1 MPTSSFIHDLFK
13 RRVPQIVGIY
23 LAAGWGVLEFV
34 NWLVER
40 YNVSAYLIDLSL
52 VIWAS
57 MIPTVLL
64 LAYFHG
70 AKGGQGWTRLEKIG
84 IPANLVVA
92 AILIAMMMSG
102 RDLSAGSTAGAR
114 LGIAAASTDRG
125 FEPTRIAVLYFDDD
139 SEAQTLGHL
148 ANAFTGALIDEL
160 TQVKALDVIPRSGVK
175 LYRGMAIALDSIAD
189 ALRIGTLVEG
199 SVSGTRDRLVLSVT
213 LIDPATQTSL
223 ESFTLD
229 GDIEDWLELRSDMAK
244 RVAHLLRRRLG
255 VEIRLRERRA
265 GTRSADALE
274 LLADAEQQRAEAQL
288 LQAAGESEAAER
300 ELRRTDATLAEAG
313 SLDPNWVE
321 PVVLRG
327 WVALERATLT
337 SFMKDDFDREAAEEA
352 LAHAERALVLK
363 PGDPAALE
371 LRGSVLFK
379 FSRDSEANDA
389 DALRSAAEQDLL
401 AAVRA
406 DPLRAHAWNT
416 LSSLHQLDTR
426 FVEAK
431 RDAERALEAD
441 PFLREA
447 DVVLWRLYESSQELM
462 EMEEA
467 ARWCEEGHRRFP
479 EKDYFVSCS
488 LFVLTLSEGPEP
500 DVERAWALADTNLY
514 LAVPEQREQ
523 LRLFTDIWVGAVLA
537 RAGLTDSATAVV
549 ERVRAA
555 AGGDPWIDYYA
566 ASVRLLQGE
575 RDEALKLLSGF
586 LEAIPQRKEY
596 IASDW
601 TFRELWDDPRFQALV
616 GS

>member
-114 LGIAAASTDRG
+114 SGIAAASAGRG

-199 SVSGTRDRLVLSVT
+199 SVSGSRDRLVLSVT

-537 RAGLTDSATAVV
+537 RAGLTDSATAVL

>member
-1 MPTSSFIHDLFK
+1 MTSTGK
-13 RRVPQIVGIY
+13 RPRRP
-23 LAAGWGVLEFV
+23 W
-34 NWLVER
+34 
-40 YNVSAYLIDLSL
+40 
-52 VIWAS
+52 
-57 MIPTVLL
+57 
-64 LAYFHG
+64 
-70 AKGGQGWTRLEKIG
+70 
-84 IPANLVVA
+84 
-92 AILIAMMMSG
+92 
-102 RDLSAGSTAGAR
+102 
-114 LGIAAASTDRG
+114 
-125 FEPTRIAVLYFDDD
+125 PTR
-139 SEAQTLGHL
+139 
-148 ANAFTGALIDEL
+148 
-160 TQVKALDVIPRSGVK
+160 
-175 LYRGMAIALDSIAD
+175 
-189 ALRIGTLVEG
+189 
-199 SVSGTRDRLVLSVT
+199 
-213 LIDPATQTSL
+213 
-223 ESFTLD
+223 
-229 GDIEDWLELRSDMAK
+229 
-244 RVAHLLRRRLG
+244 
-255 VEIRLRERRA
+255 
-265 GTRSADALE
+265 
-274 LLADAEQQRAEAQL
+274 
-288 LQAAGESEAAER
+288 
-300 ELRRTDATLAEAG
+300 
-313 SLDPNWVE
+313 
-321 PVVLRG
+321 
-327 WVALERATLT
+327 
-337 SFMKDDFDREAAEEA
+337 
-352 LAHAERALVLK
+352 ERALVLK

-467 ARWCEEGHRRFP
+467 ARWCQEGHRRFP

-500 DVERAWALADTNLY
+500 DVERAWALADTNLF

-555 AGGDPWIDYYA
+555 AGGNPWIDYYA

-575 RDEALKLLSGF
+575 RDEALRLLSSF

-601 TFRELWDDPRFQALV
+601 MFSELWDDPRFQALV